1 MYHTFTLVNN
11 MDCIS
16 VGVSLCLYAYESL
29 RVTYAMLV
37 QAELMLQKTFCLSL
51 HWWRAGRKFG
61 PPAPFILLQ

>member
-51 HWWRAGRKFG
+51 H
-61 PPAPFILLQ
+61 